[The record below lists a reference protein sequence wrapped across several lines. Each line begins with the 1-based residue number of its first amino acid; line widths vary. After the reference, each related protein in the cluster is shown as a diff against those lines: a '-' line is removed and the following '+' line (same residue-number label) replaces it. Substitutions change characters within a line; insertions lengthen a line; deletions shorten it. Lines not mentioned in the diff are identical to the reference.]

1 MKKLF
6 ITIVTVLSFSA
17 VNAQKTY
24 QFQTKFDDAVPVL
37 NVASFHMG
45 YTPDANK
52 TEFDEHNKE
61 NVRQIHELAKKI
73 AAFKPTIILVEQ
85 EPYKNKKIAAAYKSY
100 LDNPKM
106 KFDNPGE
113 IELLAYEV
121 GRLSGTKQIYGIDY
135 QQDYYYPMY
144 YALKNPQDTVT
155 YAKYEELFTLNEKRN
170 NIDESKMNVAELLWL
185 NNQPEYLDAMI
196 NYNADLL
203 TTVSV
208 NGYPLGAEQAS
219 KYYNRNII
227 MFSNMNNVPITKNDR
242 IFILMGTS
250 HTAFFKDFLR
260 RSPKFKEVNTLDY
273 LK

>member
-37 NVASFHMG
+37 NLATFHMG

-155 YAKYEELFTLNEKRN
+155 YNKYEELFTLNEKRN